1 MAPPNAAWIHFLRK
15 YGPIKSNENCF
26 DELIERA
33 RRRAGVEA
41 ITVPAPRIDEAVQ
54 ILTDPKTPSSV
65 ILTGDAGDG
74 KTYHCRQIWHR
85 LGGTEAAWESDEG
98 DILGVKQLSVAGR
111 QLWVVR
117 DLSELDDLKLTF
129 FAELFKQLANPSRN
143 RLFLIAANV
152 GQLHDRWK
160 AAAAALSDR
169 FPIGETSWND
179 VEAQLFGRLAT
190 SDNAIKLFHLGRGVA
205 EDTFSTVVDAV
216 IEHQAW
222 GQCGSCEL
230 REVNGKRCPILENRH
245 RLRAD
250 SSGPLFRERLA
261 DLVLLN
267 AQNQRHF
274 TIRQILMLVS
284 NVLLGHPNAPKDRL
298 LRCDDVAGIHA
309 NNLHGAGSVY
319 ANVLGEN
326 LVGRQRE
333 AFARL
338 ARLGLG
344 VETSNRLDRL
354 LSQGPEDPALRE
366 SYAALVATDPVY
378 GDTPQWRQARL
389 NYLETGDAAA
399 SAEFIKSLR
408 SQRQRLFFTIPRTG
422 AADLGLWELTV
433 YHHAGD
439 FLEVVRRIRRA
450 ESVPPSIVR
459 SLVRGLNRV
468 FTGRLVSDDD
478 RLVLATS
485 GHDSQARTSLLFEGQ
500 VDIRG
505 DNGES
510 VRIVPGTR
518 TAIALEVAWGTE
530 SRDTPIK
537 LDLSALRF
545 EFLVRVGLGALPSS
559 FSLECHEDILAF
571 KARLLRAYDRRRQR
585 LGGDRAIKFLEISDD
600 GRARSRA
607 MDLSPI

>member
-1 MAPPNAAWIHFLRK
+1 MTAPNASWIHFLRK
-15 YGPIKSNENCF
+15 YGPIKSNDNCF

-41 ITVPAPRIDEAVQ
+41 ITVPAPRVDEAVR
-54 ILTDPKTPSSV
+54 ILSDSTSPSSV

-85 LGGTEAAWESDEG
+85 LGGTEAGWESDDG
-98 DILGVKQLSVAGR
+98 DIPGVKQLSLAER

-129 FAELFKQLANPSRN
+129 FTKLFKQLANPGRGH
-143 RLFLIAANV
+143 LFLIAANV

-179 VEAQLFGRLAT
+179 VEAQLFGRPPSAEH
-190 SDNAIKLFHLGRGVA
+190 AIKLFHLGRGVV
-205 EDTFSTVVDAV
+205 EDTFGAVVDAV
-216 IEHQAW
+216 IEHTAW
-222 GQCGSCEL
+222 GKCGSCEL

-245 RLRAD
+245 RLRD
-250 SSGPLFRERLA
+250 GLSGRLFRERLA

-326 LVGRQRE
+326 LSGRPRE
-333 AFARL
+333 AFSRL

-354 LSQGPEDPALRE
+354 LSHGPEDPSLRD
-366 SYAALVATDPVY
+366 SYTELVGTDPIY
-378 GDTPQWRQARL
+378 GDTPQWRQIRL
-389 NYLETGDAAA
+389 NYLETGDTAA
-399 SAEFIKSLR
+399 STEFIRSLR
-408 SQRQRLFFTIPRTG
+408 GQRQRLFFTVPR
-422 AADLGLWELTV
+422 AAEADLGLWELTV

-439 FLEVVRRIRRA
+439 FLDVVRRIRGA
-450 ESVPPSIVR
+450 ESAPPAIVR
-459 SLVRGLNRV
+459 NLVRGLNRV
-468 FTGRLVSDDD
+468 FTGRLVNDDD

-510 VRIVPGTR
+510 VRIVAGNR
-518 TAIALEVAWGTE
+518 TAVGLEVTWGSE
-530 SRDTPIK
+530 SRDAPVK

-585 LGGDRAIKFLEISDD
+585 LGGDRAIRFLEIADD
-600 GRARSRA
+600 GRVRSRA
-607 MDLSPI
+607 MDLAPL

>member
-1 MAPPNAAWIHFLRK
+1 MTAPNASWIHFLRK
-15 YGPIKSNENCF
+15 YGPIKSNDNCF

-33 RRRAGVEA
+33 RRRADVDA
-41 ITVPAPRIDEAVQ
+41 ITVPAPRVDEAVR
-54 ILTDPKTPSSV
+54 ILTDSVSPSSV

-74 KTYHCRQIWHR
+74 KTYHCRQIWNR
-85 LGGTEAAWESDEG
+85 LGGTPEAWETDEG
-98 DILGVKQLSVAGR
+98 EILGVKQLILGAR
-111 QLWVVR
+111 ELWVVR

-129 FAELFKQLANPSRN
+129 FAELFRQLSNPGRT

-160 AAAAALSDR
+160 AAAAALRDR
-169 FPIGETSWND
+169 FPSGETTWND
-179 VEAQLFGRLAT
+179 VEAQLFGRPPS
-190 SDNAIKLFHLGRGVA
+190 SDQSIKLFNLGRSVA
-205 EDTFSTVVDAV
+205 EDTFGDVVSAV
-216 IEHQAW
+216 IEHGAW
-222 GQCGSCEL
+222 DKCASCEFK
-230 REVNGKRCPILENRH
+230 EFNGKRCPILENRH
-245 RLRAD
+245 RLRDGQA
-250 SSGPLFRERLA
+250 GKLFRDRLS

-274 TIRQILMLVS
+274 TIRQILMIVA

-298 LRCDDVAGIHA
+298 LRCEDVAAIHA
-309 NNLHGAGSVY
+309 NNLHAAGSVY

-326 LVGRQRE
+326 LTGRPRE
-333 AFARL
+333 AFSRL

-354 LSQGPEDPALRE
+354 LSHGPEDPSLRL
-366 SYAALVATDPVY
+366 SYTELVGADPVY
-378 GDTPQWRQARL
+378 GDTPQWRQTRL
-389 NYLETGDAAA
+389 NYLETGDATA
-399 SAEFIKSLR
+399 SAEFIRSLR
-408 SQRQRLFFTIPRTG
+408 GQRQRLFFTVPRALET
-422 AADLGLWELTV
+422 DLGLWELTV
-433 YHHAGD
+433 YHHAGH
-439 FLEVVRRIRRA
+439 FLDAVHRTRRA
-450 ESVPPSIVR
+450 ESVPPAIVR
-459 SLVRGLNRV
+459 HVVRGLNRV
-468 FTGRLVSDDD
+468 FTGRLVNDDD

-510 VRIVPGTR
+510 VRIVPGNR
-518 TAIALEVAWGTE
+518 TAIALEVTWGSE
-530 SRDTPIK
+530 GRDAPVK

-585 LGGDRAIKFLEISDD
+585 LGGDRAIKFLEIADD
-600 GRARSRA
+600 GRVRSRA
-607 MDLSPI
+607 MDVAPQ